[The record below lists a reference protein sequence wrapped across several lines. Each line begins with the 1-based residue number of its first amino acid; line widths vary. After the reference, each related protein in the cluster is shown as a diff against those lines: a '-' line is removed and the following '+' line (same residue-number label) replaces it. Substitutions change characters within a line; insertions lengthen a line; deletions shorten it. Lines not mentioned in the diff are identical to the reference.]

1 MKSIVPISK
10 FKEGDTVQ
18 GFYLCVEKHLRH
30 TRAGDLYLDLVLKDQ
45 TGQVQGKVWDKVE
58 KFHQKFSSG
67 DAVAIKGDVEL
78 FMDRPQL
85 NVKRINKATVQ
96 NYARYGFDP
105 ALVIPTAEADPKDM
119 WKEINTIIGKMGNLK
134 LKKLCHNIY
143 SENKEKLLYHPA
155 SVSMHHNYRSG
166 LLEHILSMV
175 RLAKYLSPHYQL
187 DTDLVLTG
195 VLLHNIGKLQEIESN
210 YEASFSE
217 KGNLI
222 GHIVIGL
229 EMVREATKKIKKFP
243 QNLLL
248 KVEHIILAHQD
259 KYQWQSPKKPAFKEA
274 LLVHLIDLV
283 DAQMNIM
290 DMAIKDDQE
299 EGDFTNH
306 HNYFRIP
313 LYKGQDGTK

>member
-30 TRAGDLYLDLVLKDQ
+30 TRAGDLYLDLVLKDR

-78 FMDRPQL
+78 FIDRPQL

-105 ALVIPTAEADPKDM
+105 ALVIPTAEDDPKDM
-119 WKEINTIIGKMGNLK
+119 WKEINAIIGKMENLN

-143 SENKEKLLYHPA
+143 LENKEKLLTHPA

-175 RLAKYLSPHYQL
+175 RLAKHLSPHYQL

-195 VLLHNIGKLQEIESN
+195 ILLHNIGKLQEIESN

-243 QNLLL
+243 ENLLL
-248 KVEHIILAHQD
+248 KVEHIILAHQG
-259 KYQWQSPKKPAFKEA
+259 KYEWKSPKKPAFKEA
-274 LLVHLIDLV
+274 LLVRFIDLV
-283 DAQMNIM
+283 DSQMNIM
-290 DMAIKDDQE
+290 DMAINDDQ
-299 EGDFTNH
+299 
-306 HNYFRIP
+306 
-313 LYKGQDGTK
+313 

>member
-30 TRAGDLYLDLVLKDQ
+30 TRAGDLYLDLVLKDR

-58 KFHQKFSSG
+58 KFRQKFSSG

-78 FMDRPQL
+78 FIDRPQL

-119 WKEINTIIGKMGNLK
+119 WKEINAIIGKMENLN

-143 SENKEKLLYHPA
+143 LENKEKLLTHPA
-155 SVSMHHNYRSG
+155 SVSLHHNYRSG

-175 RLAKYLSPHYQL
+175 RLAKHLSPHYQL

-195 VLLHNIGKLQEIESN
+195 ILLHNIGKLQEIESN

-222 GHIVIGL
+222 GHIVIGI
-229 EMVREATKKIKKFP
+229 EIVREATKKIKKFP
-243 QNLLL
+243 ENLLL
-248 KVEHIILAHQD
+248 KVEHIILAHQG
-259 KYQWQSPKKPAFKEA
+259 KYEWQSPKKPAFKEA
-274 LLVHLIDLV
+274 LIVHLIDLV

-290 DMAIKDDQE
+290 DMAINDDQE
-299 EGDFTNH
+299 EGPFTNH

-313 LYKGQDGTK
+313 LYKGEDGTK

>member
-85 NVKRINKATVQ
+85 NIKRINKATVQ

-119 WKEINTIIGKMGNLK
+119 WKEINAIIGKMENLN

-143 SENKEKLLYHPA
+143 LENKEKLLYHPA

-217 KGNLI
+217 KGN
-222 GHIVIGL
+222 
-229 EMVREATKKIKKFP
+229 
-243 QNLLL
+243 
-248 KVEHIILAHQD
+248 
-259 KYQWQSPKKPAFKEA
+259 
-274 LLVHLIDLV
+274 
-283 DAQMNIM
+283 
-290 DMAIKDDQE
+290 
-299 EGDFTNH
+299 
-306 HNYFRIP
+306 
-313 LYKGQDGTK
+313 

>member
-30 TRAGDLYLDLVLKDQ
+30 TRAGDLYLDLVLKDR

-78 FMDRPQL
+78 FIDRPQL

-119 WKEINTIIGKMGNLK
+119 WKEINAIIGKMENLN

-143 SENKEKLLYHPA
+143 LENKEKLLTHPA

-175 RLAKYLSPHYQL
+175 RLAKHLSPHYQL

-195 VLLHNIGKLQEIESN
+195 ILLHNIGKLQEIESN

-229 EMVREATKKIKKFP
+229 EMVREATEKLKNFLKIF
-243 QNLLL
+243 
-248 KVEHIILAHQD
+248 
-259 KYQWQSPKKPAFKEA
+259 Y
-274 LLVHLIDLV
+274 
-283 DAQMNIM
+283 
-290 DMAIKDDQE
+290 
-299 EGDFTNH
+299 
-306 HNYFRIP
+306 
-313 LYKGQDGTK
+313 

>member
-1 MKSIVPISK
+1 MKSIVTISK

-58 KFHQKFSSG
+58 KFRQKFSSG

-78 FMDRPQL
+78 FIDRLQL

-105 ALVIPTAEADPKDM
+105 ALVIPTAEADPKYM
-119 WKEINTIIGKMGNLK
+119 WKEINTIIGKMENLN

-143 SENKEKLLYHPA
+143 LENKEKLLTHPA

-175 RLAKYLSPHYQL
+175 RLANHLSPHYQL
-187 DTDLVLTG
+187 DKDLVLTG
-195 VLLHNIGKLQEIESN
+195 ILLHNIGKLQEIESN
-210 YEASFSE
+210 YEASLSE

-222 GHIVIGL
+222 GHIAIGL
-229 EMVREATKKIKKFP
+229 EMVKEATKKIKKFP
-243 QNLLL
+243 ENLLL
-248 KVEHIILAHQD
+248 KVEHIILAHQG
-259 KYQWQSPKKPAFKEA
+259 KYEWQSPKKPAFKEA
-274 LLVHLIDLV
+274 LLVHLINLV

-290 DMAIKDDQE
+290 DMAINDDQE
-299 EGDFTNH
+299 EGPFTNH

-313 LYKGQDGTK
+313 LYKGEDGTK